1 MCRMPGNNKAVEISG
16 FELAFLVAN
25 SSIPHGVVRVL
36 SQLANLAA
44 CTPDFFINRSHKRI
58 AEETTCSE
66 STVRRAF
73 KWAVENGMLIKQV
86 VTHEKTQA
94 RLPNMYRFSSPFL
107 TYAREVKSKL
117 SAKNLTFFSSI
128 RAVKEV
134 INSVRSFLNFHPQ
147 PPVQTEHAPHGQ
159 NDQDKNK
166 ISSSRKTKTS
176 YPAEQDGCSK
186 ITRIEMIHEI
196 AAAKAAAANK
206 RGERRHAAEQMQNAA
221 AEKKAQ
227 GFAWAKWLRGR
238 EVRSRGFVEPSYN
251 FEGLPTCSTIG
262 EMMKLCGLTYA
273 TTYTDDKVPEG
284 FRG

>member
-16 FELAFLVAN
+16 FELTILVAN
-25 SSIPHGVVRVL
+25 SLIPHGVVRVL

-44 CTPDFFINRSHKRI
+44 STPNFFISRSHKRI
-58 AEETTCSE
+58 AEETNCSE

-73 KWAVENGMLIKQV
+73 RWAVQSGMLLKQAV
-86 VTHEKTQA
+86 AHEKTNAQ
-94 RLPNMYRFSSPFL
+94 LPNMYRFSPTFL
-107 TYAREVKSKL
+107 AYAREIKAKL
-117 SAKNLTFFSSI
+117 IAKKLTFFSPI
-128 RAVKEV
+128 KAVREV
-134 INSVRSFLNFHPQ
+134 INSVQAFMNFHPQ
-147 PPVQTEHAPHGQ
+147 PPVQKEHPPRGQ

-166 ISSSRKTKTS
+166 ISSSRKTKIS
-176 YPAEQDGCSK
+176 DPGEQDGCSK
-186 ITRIEMIHEI
+186 INRMEMIHEI

-206 RGERRHAAEQMQNAA
+206 RGEKRHAAEQMQNAA
-221 AEKKAQ
+221 AEKKAH
-227 GFAWAKWLRGR
+227 GFAWAKWLKGR
-238 EVRSRGFVEPSYN
+238 EKRSRDLVEPSYN